1 MTLRNEMIPGIPV
14 NTGIPSYDSKIV
26 RDLKKTRFGWSAVVH
41 DQNDYEVDICMKG
54 DVVEN
59 MDCSCPSASDGSY
72 CPHMTAVLSA
82 AADALVA
89 ENTHPVSVEEIV
101 SGLDESTLRREF
113 CAWLNEDTLR
123 KESFLRS
130 FGSEASLSR
139 YPAKLRNELEEI
151 KDKYSDRFGYIDN
164 SHAHAYAAAFTDCL
178 YENVRPLL
186 DQKKNTAAFHTVNEA
201 FRLICSA
208 EMDGTDGEYGDI
220 GAVIES
226 LWLAI
231 YYQCSPEEEEKMYDW
246 FRDNYLNHHDL
257 ILYDTIESVYL
268 NVFE

>member
-1 MTLRNEMIPGIPV
+1 MPLFQAVVQE
-14 NTGIPSYDSKIV
+14 
-26 RDLKKTRFGWSAVVH
+26 WSAV
-41 DQNDYEVDICMKG
+41 
-54 DVVEN
+54 
-59 MDCSCPSASDGSY
+59 PSRIR
-72 CPHMTAVLSA
+72 T
-82 AADALVA
+82 
-89 ENTHPVSVEEIV
+89 
-101 SGLDESTLRREF
+101 
-113 CAWLNEDTLR
+113 
-123 KESFLRS
+123 
-130 FGSEASLSR
+130 
-139 YPAKLRNELEEI
+139 
-151 KDKYSDRFGYIDN
+151 
-164 SHAHAYAAAFTDCL
+164 HAHAYAAAFTDCL

-186 DQKKNTAAFHTVNEA
+186 DQKKNTTAFHTVNEA